1 MSDQRKQPRAPGAC
15 PCTECP
21 NNKLISFGQ
30 LAVDDAHGKV
40 ITDQQFELSVRSLPG
55 LGPRIHV
62 PLITNPPDSPISLTK
77 SPPDMLEQQNTGFV
91 GGTATS
97 CKILGWRMPKAGCIG
112 LGQ

>member
-1 MSDQRKQPRAPGAC
+1 MSDQKKQPCAPGAC
-15 PCTECP
+15 PCTECL

-62 PLITNPPDSPISLTK
+62 PPITNPPDSPTYLTK
-77 SPPDMLEQQNTGFV
+77 SPPDMLEQQKHCFCCGHCYF
-91 GGTATS
+91 
-97 CKILGWRMPKAGCIG
+97 L
-112 LGQ
+112 